1 LRNNYPLLLPSLR
14 SGLAATRHPFG
25 DGLREATAAASQPQP
40 QPTTFQTGLPSEAP
54 LDYI

>member
-1 LRNNYPLLLPSLR
+1 MRNNPTLLPPLR

-25 DGLREATAAASQPQP
+25 DGLHYAKAAKQTQHEQPIIQ
-40 QPTTFQTGLPSEAP
+40 FGLPSQAP

>member
-1 LRNNYPLLLPSLR
+1 MSNNPTLLPSLR

-25 DGLREATAAASQPQP
+25 DGLHYAKTAANQPQHQ
-40 QPTTFQTGLPSEAP
+40 QPTFQFGLPSEAP

>member
-1 LRNNYPLLLPSLR
+1 VRNKYPLLLPSLR